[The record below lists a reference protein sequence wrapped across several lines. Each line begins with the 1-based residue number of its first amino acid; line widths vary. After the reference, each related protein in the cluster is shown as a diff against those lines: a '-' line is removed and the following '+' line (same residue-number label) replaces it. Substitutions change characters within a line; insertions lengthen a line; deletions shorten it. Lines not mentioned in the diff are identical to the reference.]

1 MSTPAPTTGPF
12 TQTQPSTT
20 PQTSTRILTY
30 SDIIKLAKFV
40 VTTDAKVTKLE
51 QTISDTIKVTI
62 PEMIEVSLAPLR
74 TDLSSIKPKLQ
85 EQTDWSYKIILIH
98 TKLFTQSLTSTHYLL
113 GKMTTTMISSASFK
127 FDVAGLSIFPT
138 RFSKILLLALN
149 LI

>member
-85 EQTDWSYKIILIH
+85 EQTD
-98 TKLFTQSLTSTHYLL
+98 
-113 GKMTTTMISSASFK
+113 
-127 FDVAGLSIFPT
+127 
-138 RFSKILLLALN
+138 
-149 LI
+149 